1 MVLRAVKTMNA
12 AKKRYLVEFGS
23 SMFAYAVVLI
33 AAVEVIQRFPHA
45 AWRIPVAVAPVI
57 PICFAL
63 WAFLRALGRM
73 DELQRRIQLNAIGIG
88 FGATGIVTFTY
99 GFLELVGFP
108 MMSYLWVLPMMAVFW
123 GIGTAFATW
132 RYAL

>member
-1 MVLRAVKTMNA
+1 MVSCAAKSMNA

-33 AAVEVIQRFPHA
+33 AAIEVIQQFPHA
-45 AWRIPVAVAPVI
+45 AWRIPVAIAPVI

-108 MMSYLWVLPMMAVFW
+108 VMSYIWVLPMMAVFW

>member
-1 MVLRAVKTMNA
+1 MSSCAVKTMNA

-33 AAVEVIQRFPHA
+33 ATVEVIQRFPHA